1 MFKFMV
7 FLIIFGTTLSISADG
22 MRDFMLLHSKF
33 TKLNSLKVSYKETT
47 SYKIVDKTNSS
58 EGSMFF
64 MTPNLYRVES
74 KELDVYANEFQVW
87 NYDKKNK
94 QTIIQKRQPGANPM
108 ELLIF
113 NKQFMDL
120 YELVSVESVKIGKQ
134 DTREYHFLR
143 TEMGIEYP
151 FTVIK
156 VYISKKKNQPVMI
169 KLEDSNQTV
178 TSIEIKEFK
187 ENIKLERSFFEYR
200 KIVGVEEI
208 KMF

>member
-1 MFKFMV
+1 MLKFFI
-7 FLIIFGTTLSISADG
+7 FLIVVGSTLVIEADG

-33 TKLNSLKVSYKETT
+33 TKLNSLKITYKEST
-47 SYKIVDKTNSS
+47 SYKVVDKTNSS
-58 EGSMFF
+58 EGTMYF
-64 MTPNLYRVES
+64 MAPNLYRVES

-120 YELVSVESVKIGKQ
+120 YELVSVESIKIGKH
-134 DTREYHFLR
+134 DTREYHFLK
-143 TEMGIEYP
+143 TEMAVAYP
-151 FTVIK
+151 FTAIK
-156 VYISKKKNQPVMI
+156 VYIGKKKNQPVLI
-169 KLEDSNQTV
+169 TLEDSNQTV
-178 TSIEIKEFK
+178 TRIEIKEFK
-187 ENIKLERSFFEYR
+187 ENIKLERSFFEYP
-200 KIVGVEEI
+200 KKVGVEEI